1 MGEKLNYFIT
11 EMQKTINCDADCQS
25 KKKEE
30 ELLRNIMVAK
40 SRLASA
46 PYDLKSAQE
55 KYAVFSGGEQ
65 ALTEQQLAELQQQAQ
80 QRVLELKAQQDAII
94 AELEAQLETF
104 SANRMNFQNVL
115 ELYINYS
122 KENLKLKKELMNT
135 ENDTLVNQRK
145 TYYHDQEVDGL
156 KMYYYYIIFVIYA
169 ISVICFAVF
178 SFIYGSEIDWKKR
191 FAILIALVFLP
202 FLSTTILKYFIYI
215 VYRIYDILPKN
226 VYKENY

>member
-11 EMQKTINCDADCQS
+11 EMEKTINCDAECQS
-25 KKKEE
+25 KKKGEK
-30 ELLRNIMVAK
+30 LLRNIMVAK
-40 SRLASA
+40 SRVESA
-46 PYDLKSAQE
+46 PYDLKAAQE
-55 KYAVFSGGEQ
+55 KYAVFSGSEK
-65 ALTEQQLAELQQQAQ
+65 ALTDQQLADLQKEAQ
-80 QRVLELKAQQDAII
+80 QTVNEFKEQQDAII

-104 SANRMNFQNVL
+104 STNRMNFQNVL
-115 ELYINYS
+115 ELYINYR

-169 ISVICFAVF
+169 VSVICFAAF
-178 SFIYGSEIDWKKR
+178 SFIYGSGIDWRKR

-226 VYKENY
+226 VYKEND